1 METCLWFLRMLQPFH
16 ILLVSMLLAGSAPAL
31 EVGEKAPDFTL
42 PSTTGEMI
50 RLSQFKGLKHVL
62 IQFYTMDFNP
72 ACAANLTTRMV
83 DHGTFEALHVQLLAI
98 SANNHFSQQMFAASL
113 HLPFPLISDHPDL
126 TVIEH
131 YGVLKH
137 LGEANQPVARGA
149 VFLVDK
155 HGVIRGKWLRPP
167 GEVFPNDE
175 LLEAAHELGE

>member
-1 METCLWFLRMLQPFH
+1 ML
-16 ILLVSMLLAGSAPAL
+16 MLLSVILWSLLLASSALAL
-31 EVGEKAPDFTL
+31 EVGDEAPDFTL

-50 RLSQFKGLKHVL
+50 RLSQFNGLKHVL

-72 ACAANLTTRMV
+72 ACAANLQTRMI
-83 DHGTFEALHVQLLAI
+83 DHGRFDALQVQLLAI
-98 SANNHFSQQMFAASL
+98 SANNPFSQQMFAASL
-113 HLPFPLISDHPDL
+113 HLPFPLVSDHPDL
-126 TVIEH
+126 TVIQR

-167 GEVFPNDE
+167 GDVFPNDE
-175 LLEAAHELGE
+175 LLEAVHGLGQ